1 MAEPCRGKRGQLPP
15 LPPIPFSYL
24 FLIKKILCMV
34 SVYIYIY
41 IYIYIMRQLMG
52 LRKELACPAVIFLI
66 LVLLET
72 LLV

>member
-41 IYIYIMRQLMG
+41 IMRQLMG

>member
-1 MAEPCRGKRGQLPP
+1 MAEPCRGKRGQLLP

-34 SVYIYIY
+34 SVY